1 MRHHSLDRRGFTLV
15 ELLVVIGIIALL
27 ISILLPSLNKAR
39 DQAKMIS
46 CAANLKQMGY
56 ALAMY
61 AGDNKGN
68 LPLIN
73 DVGRSMGKYWDTKD
87 ADGGWTGGS
96 KYMWCPKQEFQ
107 YAYYSYGAN
116 VIAVFGHP
124 GLMAYPEL
132 NRSRNW
138 YKIPGSTLI
147 ISDGNDAWLL
157 NPKHWI
163 FVSDSDGDGEQDSGS
178 PWYPG
183 NDVAAYNYY
192 SPRHNKFMNVLYSD
206 TSVRPLAIK
215 DWVRNKDNVWGDFE
229 RP

>member
-1 MRHHSLDRRGFTLV
+1 MRHRSIHRRGFTLV

-39 DQAKMIS
+39 EQAKMVA

-68 LPLIN
+68 LPLVN
-73 DVGRSMGKYWDTKD
+73 DVGRSMGKYWNTKD
-87 ADGGWTGGS
+87 TDGGWTGGS
-96 KYMWCPKQEFQ
+96 KYMWCPTQENR
-107 YAYYSYGAN
+107 YAFYSYGVN
-116 VIAVFGHP
+116 FFAVFGQT
-124 GLMAYPEL
+124 GFTAYPHL

-147 ISDGNDAWLL
+147 ISDGNEAWLL
-157 NPKHWI
+157 NPKNWV
-163 FVSDSDGDGEQDSGS
+163 FVGDYDGDGEADSS
-178 PWYPG
+178 FYWYPG

-192 SPRHNKFMNVLYSD
+192 APRHNKAMNTLYSD
-206 TSVRPLAIK
+206 TSVRPLTIK
-215 DWVRNKDNVWGDFE
+215 DFVHNKDNVWGDFV